1 MLLTGALSHTYMK
14 VTVVGGGKL
23 GYYLV
28 RTLIEHGHE
37 PSVIEL
43 DRPVCEHIAN
53 EMDIP
58 IICGDATRLEVLES
72 ADLGNSGAF
81 ISVTGSDETNLISC
95 QLAKKK
101 FGVQKTVAKSNNPK
115 NVAAMQALGIDNVIN
130 STNSI
135 ASLIER
141 EVDTS
146 RIKQILSL
154 NRGEVTL
161 SEVQLPED
169 YIYDGKMLMDIK
181 LPVLF
186 NIISITRNGCMII
199 PRGQSMLKSGDKLL
213 VISETDAVKELKS
226 VLKIKD

>member
-1 MLLTGALSHTYMK
+1 MK
-14 VTVVGGGKL
+14 VTIIGGGKV

-37 PSVIEL
+37 PLVIEI
-43 DRPVCEHIAN
+43 DRAVSEHIAN
-53 EMDIP
+53 EMDIHV
-58 IICGDATRLEVLES
+58 ICGDATRLEVLENAGLEDSS
-72 ADLGNSGAF
+72 AF
-81 ISVTGSDETNLISC
+81 VSVTGSDETNLIAC

-146 RIKQILSL
+146 SIKQLLSL

-161 SEVQLPED
+161 FEVQLPEN
-169 YIYDGKMLMDIK
+169 YVYDGKMLMDIK
-181 LPVLF
+181 LPILF
-186 NIISITRNGCMII
+186 NIVSITRNGCMII

-213 VISETDAVKELKS
+213 VISETDVVKELKS

>member
-1 MLLTGALSHTYMK
+1 MK
-14 VTVVGGGKL
+14 VTIVGGGKV

-37 PSVIEL
+37 PTVIEEN
-43 DRPVCEHIAN
+43 RSVCEHIAN

-58 IICGDATRLEVLES
+58 IICGDATRLEVLENAGIRYS
-72 ADLGNSGAF
+72 QALV
-81 ISVTGSDETNLISC
+81 SVTGSDETNLIVC

-101 FGVQKTVAKSNNPK
+101 YGIPKTVAKSNNPK
-115 NVAAMQALGIDNVIN
+115 NVSAMQTLGIDNVIN
-130 STNSI
+130 STDSI

-146 RIKQILSL
+146 RIKQLLSL
-154 NRGEVTL
+154 NRGEVTIF
-161 SEVQLPED
+161 EINLPPD
-169 YIYDGKMLMDIK
+169 YVYDGKMLMDIK

-186 NIISITRNGCMII
+186 NIVSITRKGCMII

-213 VISETDAVKELKS
+213 VISETNVVKEIKS

>member
-1 MLLTGALSHTYMK
+1 MK
-14 VTVVGGGKL
+14 VTIIGGGKV

-37 PSVIEL
+37 PTVIEYN
-43 DRPVCEHIAN
+43 RAVCEHIAN
-53 EMDIP
+53 EMDIS
-58 IICGDATRLEVLES
+58 IICGDATRLEVLENAEIQDS
-72 ADLGNSGAF
+72 KALV
-81 ISVTGSDETNLISC
+81 SVTGSDETNLIVC

-101 FGVQKTVAKSNNPK
+101 FGVEKTVAKSNNPK
-115 NVAAMQALGIDNVIN
+115 NVAVMQALGIDNVIN

-146 RIKQILSL
+146 RIKQLLSM
-154 NRGEVTL
+154 NSGEVTL
-161 SEVQLPED
+161 FEVQLPEN
-169 YIYDGKMLMDIK
+169 YVYDGKMLMDIK

-186 NIISITRNGCMII
+186 NIVSITRAGRMII

-213 VISETDAVKELKS
+213 VISETNMLKELKS
-226 VLKIKD
+226 VLKIKA

>member
-1 MLLTGALSHTYMK
+1 MK
-14 VTVVGGGKL
+14 VTIVGGGKV

-28 RTLIEHGHE
+28 RALIEQGHE
-37 PSVIEL
+37 PTVIESNRL
-43 DRPVCEHIAN
+43 ICKQIAN

-58 IICGDATRLEVLES
+58 IICGDATRLEILEN
-72 ADLGNSGAF
+72 AEIQNSGAL
-81 ISVTGSDETNLISC
+81 ISVTGSDETNLIVC

-101 FGVQKTVAKSNNPK
+101 FGVNRTIAISNNPR
-115 NVAAMQALGIDNVIN
+115 NVEVMQTLGVDNVIN
-130 STNSI
+130 STDSI

-154 NRGEVTL
+154 NSGEITL
-161 SEVQLPED
+161 LEIHIPED
-169 YIYDGKMLMDIK
+169 YVYDGKMLMDIK

-186 NIISITRNGCMII
+186 NIVSITRNGCMII

-213 VISETDAVKELKS
+213 VISETEVIKEVKS
-226 VLKIKD
+226 ALKIKD

>member
-1 MLLTGALSHTYMK
+1 MK
-14 VTVVGGGKL
+14 VTIIGGGKV

-37 PSVIEL
+37 PMVIEYN
-43 DRPVCEHIAN
+43 RAVCEHIAN

-58 IICGDATRLEVLES
+58 IICGDATRLEVLEN
-72 ADLGNSGAF
+72 AEIQNSKALV
-81 ISVTGSDETNLISC
+81 SVTGSDETNLIVC

-101 FGVQKTVAKSNNPK
+101 FGVEKTVAKSNNPK
-115 NVAAMQALGIDNVIN
+115 NVAVMQALGIDNVIN
-130 STNSI
+130 STDSI

-146 RIKQILSL
+146 RIKQLLSM
-154 NRGEVTL
+154 NSGEVTL
-161 SEVQLPED
+161 FEVQLPEN
-169 YIYDGKMLMDIK
+169 YVYDGKMLMDIK

-186 NIISITRNGCMII
+186 NIVSITRAGRMII

-213 VISETDAVKELKS
+213 VISETNMVKELKS
-226 VLKIKD
+226 VLKIKS

>member
-1 MLLTGALSHTYMK
+1 MK
-14 VTVVGGGKL
+14 VTIVGGGKV

-37 PSVIEL
+37 PTVIETNRL
-43 DRPVCEHIAN
+43 VCEKIAN

-58 IICGDATRLEVLES
+58 MICGDAARLDVLES
-72 ADLGNSGAF
+72 ADAAHSDAVV
-81 ISVTGSDETNLISC
+81 SVTGSDETNLIVC
-95 QLAKKK
+95 QLARKK
-101 FGVQKTVAKSNNPK
+101 FGVPKTAAKCNNPK
-115 NVAAMQALGIDNVIN
+115 NVAVMEALGIDHVIN
-130 STNSI
+130 STDSI

-154 NRGEVTL
+154 NKGEVTL
-161 SEVQLPED
+161 FEVELPPN
-169 YIYDGKMLMDIK
+169 YAYDGKMLMDVK

-186 NIISITRNGCMII
+186 NIVSITRRGCIII

-213 VISETDAVKELKS
+213 VISETNAVKEIKS
-226 VLKIKD
+226 SLKIKE

>member
-1 MLLTGALSHTYMK
+1 MK
-14 VTVVGGGKL
+14 VTIVGGGKV

-37 PSVIEL
+37 PTVIEQN
-43 DRPVCEHIAN
+43 RSVCEHIAN

-58 IICGDATRLEVLES
+58 IICGDAARLEVLEA
-72 ADLGNSGAF
+72 ADIKNSRALV
-81 ISVTGSDETNLISC
+81 SVTGSDETNLIVC

-101 FGVQKTVAKSNNPK
+101 YGVPKTVAKSNNPK

-130 STNSI
+130 STDSI

-146 RIKQILSL
+146 RIKQLLSL
-154 NRGEVTL
+154 NSGEVTL
-161 SEVQLPED
+161 FEVQLPPD
-169 YIYDGKMLMDIK
+169 YAYDGKMLMDIK

-186 NIISITRNGCMII
+186 NIVSITRNGCMII
-199 PRGQSMLKSGDKLL
+199 PRGQSMLRSGDKLL
-213 VISETDAVKELKS
+213 VISESSVVKELKS
-226 VLKIKD
+226 VLKIKG

>member
-1 MLLTGALSHTYMK
+1 MK
-14 VTVVGGGKL
+14 VTIVGGGKV

-28 RTLIEHGHE
+28 RTLIENMHE
-37 PSVIEL
+37 PTVIETNRL
-43 DRPVCEHIAN
+43 VCEKIAN

-58 IICGDATRLEVLES
+58 IICGDATKLEILEN
-72 ADLGNSGAF
+72 ADIAHSDALV
-81 ISVTGSDETNLISC
+81 SVTGSDETNLIVC

-101 FGVQKTVAKSNNPK
+101 FGVPKAVAKSNNPK
-115 NVAAMQALGIDNVIN
+115 NVAVMQALGIDNVIN
-130 STNSI
+130 STDSI

-154 NRGEVTL
+154 NGGEVTL
-161 SEVQLPED
+161 FEVELPQD
-169 YIYDGKMLMDIK
+169 YVYEGKMLMDIK

-186 NIISITRNGCMII
+186 NIVSITRNGCMII

-213 VISETDAVKELKS
+213 VISETNAVREIKS
-226 VLKIKD
+226 ALKIKE

>member
-1 MLLTGALSHTYMK
+1 MK
-14 VTVVGGGKL
+14 VTIIGGGKV

-37 PSVIEL
+37 PTVIEAN
-43 DRPVCEHIAN
+43 RAVCEHIAN

-58 IICGDATRLEVLES
+58 IICGDATRLEVLEIADIQDSS
-72 ADLGNSGAF
+72 ALV
-81 ISVTGSDETNLISC
+81 SVTGSDETNLIVC

-101 FGVQKTVAKSNNPK
+101 FGVEKTVAKSNNPK
-115 NVAAMQALGIDNVIN
+115 NVAVMQALGIDNVIN

-146 RIKQILSL
+146 RIKQVLSL

-161 SEVQLPED
+161 FEVQLPEN
-169 YIYDGKMLMDIK
+169 YVYDGKMLMDIK

-186 NIISITRNGCMII
+186 NIVSITRGGCMII

-213 VISETDAVKELKS
+213 VISESNVVKELKS

>member
-1 MLLTGALSHTYMK
+1 MK
-14 VTVVGGGKL
+14 VTIIGGGKV

-28 RTLIEHGHE
+28 RTLIEHDHE
-37 PSVIEL
+37 PTVIER
-43 DRPVCEHIAN
+43 DKSVCEHIAN

-58 IICGDATRLEVLES
+58 IICGDATKLEILE
-72 ADLGNSGAF
+72 AAEVQESGALV
-81 ISVTGSDETNLISC
+81 SVTGSDETNLIVC

-101 FGVQKTVAKSNNPK
+101 FGVAKTVAKSNNPK
-115 NVAAMQALGIDNVIN
+115 NVAVMQALGIDNVIN
-130 STNSI
+130 STDSI

-146 RIKQILSL
+146 RIKQVLSL
-154 NRGEVTL
+154 DRGEVTL
-161 SEVQLPED
+161 FEVQLPPD
-169 YIYDGKMLMDIK
+169 YIYDGKMLMEIK

-186 NIISITRNGCMII
+186 NIVSITRGGCMII

-213 VISETDAVKELKS
+213 VISETNAVRELKS

>member
-1 MLLTGALSHTYMK
+1 MK
-14 VTVVGGGKL
+14 VTIIGGGKV

-37 PSVIEL
+37 PTVIESN
-43 DRPVCEHIAN
+43 REVCTHMAN

-58 IICGDATRLEVLES
+58 IICGDATRLEILEAAEAQNSS
-72 ADLGNSGAF
+72 AL
-81 ISVTGSDETNLISC
+81 ISVTGSDETNLIVC

-101 FGVQKTVAKSNNPK
+101 FGIAKTVAKSNNPK
-115 NVAAMQALGIDNVIN
+115 NVAVMEALGIDNVIN

-146 RIKQILSL
+146 RIKQLLSL
-154 NRGEVTL
+154 NSGEVTL
-161 SEVQLPED
+161 FEVQLPEN
-169 YIYDGKMLMDIK
+169 YVYDGKMLMDIK

-186 NIISITRNGCMII
+186 NIVSITRKGCTII

-213 VISETDAVKELKS
+213 VISESNVVKELKS

>member
-1 MLLTGALSHTYMK
+1 MK
-14 VTVVGGGKL
+14 VTIVGGGKV

-28 RTLIEHGHE
+28 RTLIEHDHE
-37 PSVIEL
+37 PTVIETNRL
-43 DRPVCEHIAN
+43 VCEKIAN

-58 IICGDATRLEVLES
+58 IICGDATRLEILENAGIAHS
-72 ADLGNSGAF
+72 DALV
-81 ISVTGSDETNLISC
+81 SVTGSDETNLIVC

-101 FGVQKTVAKSNNPK
+101 FGVPKTVAKSNNPK
-115 NVAAMQALGIDNVIN
+115 NVAVMQALGIDNVIN
-130 STNSI
+130 STDSI

-154 NRGEVTL
+154 NGGEVTL
-161 SEVQLPED
+161 FEVELPRD
-169 YIYDGKMLMDIK
+169 YVYEGKLLMDIK

-186 NIISITRNGCMII
+186 NIVSITRNGCMII

-213 VISETDAVKELKS
+213 VISETNAVREIKS
-226 VLKIKD
+226 ALKIKE

>member
-1 MLLTGALSHTYMK
+1 M
-14 VTVVGGGKL
+14 GGGKV

-28 RTLIEHGHE
+28 RTLIEHDHE
-37 PSVIEL
+37 PTVIETNRL
-43 DRPVCEHIAN
+43 VCEKIAN

-58 IICGDATRLEVLES
+58 IICGDAARLEILENAGIAHS
-72 ADLGNSGAF
+72 DAVV
-81 ISVTGSDETNLISC
+81 SVTGSDETNLIVC

-101 FGVQKTVAKSNNPK
+101 FGVPKTVAKSNNPK
-115 NVAAMQALGIDNVIN
+115 NVAVMQALGIDNVIN

-154 NRGEVTL
+154 DNGEVTL
-161 SEVQLPED
+161 FEIDLPPD
-169 YIYDGKMLMDIK
+169 YAYDGKMLMDIK

-186 NIISITRNGCMII
+186 NIVSITRKGCMII

-213 VISETDAVKELKS
+213 VIAESNAVREIKS
-226 VLKIKD
+226 AFKIKE